1 MNPGAR
7 GMCRAPDEYETVHD
21 YTSFVCV
28 CKGRQGNFLQKGKTP
43 RDREKN
49 MKNVRVIA
57 GKGKDSL
64 SRCGE
69 GAAARAFLRRRW
81 HQKETLDAA
90 RANRYT
96 KGRKT
101 KRSSCGADGSGID
114 HMPRGCRDCRP
125 SGHRN
130 VRMVGFFALPLA
142 GVLAGI
148 GRVRFV
154 EISPADLYNR
164 GVVFTLAGWG
174 ICLDGVS
181 F

>member
-1 MNPGAR
+1 MNPGRVECAAR
-7 GMCRAPDEYETVHD
+7 LMSMRRFHD
-21 YTSFVCV
+21 YTSRVCV

-43 RDREKN
+43 RDREKEQEERARDCR
-49 MKNVRVIA
+49 KRKGWLPAVR
-57 GKGKDSL
+57 
-64 SRCGE
+64 RR
-69 GAAARAFLRRRW
+69 AAALAFLCRRR

-101 KRSSCGADGSGID
+101 KRSSRGADGSGID

-130 VRMVGFFALPLA
+130 VRTVGFFALPLA
-142 GVLAGI
+142 GVLADI

-154 EISPADLYNR
+154 EISPAALYNR
-164 GVVFTLAGWG
+164 GVVFTLWG

>member
-1 MNPGAR
+1 MVCAAR
-7 GMCRAPDEYETVHD
+7 LMSMRRLTIIRALCV
-21 YTSFVCV
+21 FV
-28 CKGRQGNFLQKGKTP
+28 KGVRGISCEKGK
-43 RDREKN
+43 RRAIGEKD

-64 SRCGE
+64 PWCGE

-101 KRSSCGADGSGID
+101 KRSSRGADGSGID

-130 VRMVGFFALPLA
+130 VRTVGFFALPLA
-142 GVLAGI
+142 GVLTDI

-154 EISPADLYNR
+154 EISPAALYNR
-164 GVVFTLAGWG
+164 GVVFTLWG

>member
-21 YTSFVCV
+21 YTSLVCV
-28 CKGRQGNFLQKGKTP
+28 CKGRQGNFLQKGKTL
-43 RDREKN
+43 RDREKEQEERARDCR
-49 MKNVRVIA
+49 KRKGWLPAVR
-57 GKGKDSL
+57 
-64 SRCGE
+64 RR
-69 GAAARAFLRRRW
+69 AAALAFLCRRR

-101 KRSSCGADGSGID
+101 KRSSRGADGSGID

-130 VRMVGFFALPLA
+130 VRTVGFFALPLA
-142 GVLAGI
+142 GVLADI

-154 EISPADLYNR
+154 EISPAALYNR
-164 GVVFTLAGWG
+164 GGVFTLWG